1 MYVAKTYWDLYNH
14 EGVERLRCQRG
25 VAVDIISKWNPLLSD
40 CGPVDQLIFNV
51 QCALR
56 IDVILFEQDVGLVTD
71 DWDRWTA
78 VDHDI
83 DSLKLGVE
91 NYDDNKLCVS
101 KAMLLKNVL

>member
-25 VAVDIISKWNPLLSD
+25 VAVDIVSKRNPLLSD

-51 QCALR
+51 QCALG
-56 IDVILFEQDVGLVTD
+56 IDVILFEQDVRLGTH
-71 DWDRWTA
+71 DWDCWTA
-78 VDHDI
+78 VDI

-91 NYDDNKLCVS
+91 NYDDNKVCVS
-101 KAMLLKNVL
+101 KAMLLQNVLQL